1 MSTPMTMKTIVFS
14 SLFFAAQVLAQAQEK
29 PPNTGYNGGEDN
41 PQDPDDAGSEGASKG
56 AFSIS
61 KGGLAAII
69 VVAVLVVIGGVA
81 SAVLFWLAKKK
92 QWDVRQ
98 SIRRASRR
106 ITGRGGPEPSKRQ
119 NRRTGVRLNDPP
131 PPRNGRMNQMHDLEK
146 GFAPKSSLQPKTTTT
161 ITGNFK
167 MDSRETNG
175 MDRSHR

>member
-69 VVAVLVVIGGVA
+69 VVAVLVVIGGGTTPYSPTQVYP
-81 SAVLFWLAKKK
+81 VL
-92 QWDVRQ
+92 R
-98 SIRRASRR
+98 
-106 ITGRGGPEPSKRQ
+106 
-119 NRRTGVRLNDPP
+119 
-131 PPRNGRMNQMHDLEK
+131 K
-146 GFAPKSSLQPKTTTT
+146 GQIIACL
-161 ITGNFK
+161 
-167 MDSRETNG
+167 
-175 MDRSHR
+175 